1 MWVLQETVES
11 GHYAPSHR
19 FLGHHGSCV
28 RLLCCSSGKHLVDRL
43 SSIQSKIQL
52 ATILLRFSDNL
63 SALHDSDSADVREGQ
78 RLILCPSQEVIPQ
91 CSLGQSRPHS
101 ALWGQFRP
109 HAATFSGASRSHAR
123 RRSSLETPSSSSRR
137 CQASPG
143 SVLLPV
149 LFPEPGRTEPG
160 RAGPPGRGRSPWPP
174 SSRRRL
180 WTMS

>member
-1 MWVLQETVES
+1 VWVLQETVES

-109 HAATFSGASRSHAR
+109 HAA
-123 RRSSLETPSSSSRR
+123 
-137 CQASPG
+137 C
-143 SVLLPV
+143 
-149 LFPEPGRTEPG
+149 
-160 RAGPPGRGRSPWPP
+160 PPGQRPE
-174 SSRRRL
+174 SSDPQFCLVEKHWRKSFL
-180 WTMS
+180 WQPEKVKTEEMCRD